1 MRGREKAVGNH
12 GHGASTA
19 RGPGKMNVNVNFGV
33 GEWWHAHL
41 PLSMTGGDDSGG
53 AGWTIGKMTSETVAA
68 PRSRA
73 RMLELVFPKDT
84 NYHGTAFG
92 GWVLSLMDKA
102 ASVAAVRHAGG
113 NVVTARMD
121 GVDFHT
127 PIRVGDAVALD
138 ARVVRVGRTSMT
150 IQVDVYREQM
160 ATGEQQLATTG
171 FFVFVALDEHGRP
184 RPVPPLPEGEDMS
197 SHAPDPEARP

>member
-1 MRGREKAVGNH
+1 MDTG
-12 GHGASTA
+12 S
-19 RGPGKMNVNVNFGV
+19 GK
-33 GEWWHAHL
+33 
-41 PLSMTGGDDSGG
+41 
-53 AGWTIGKMTSETVAA
+53 A

-102 ASVAAVRHAGG
+102 ASVAAVRHAGTGG

-121 GVDFHT
+121 GVDFHV

-150 IQVDVYREQM
+150 IRVDVYRENM
-160 ATGEQQLATTG
+160 ASGEQELATTG
-171 FFVFVALDEHGRP
+171 FFVFVALDEQGRP
-184 RPVPPLPEGEDMS
+184 RAVPAL
-197 SHAPDPEARP
+197 APEALDATELDPRP